1 MFKYANSFTSKIA
14 HLNSYHLVCTFQ
26 LTLKIYPLT
35 NSTINSKLAFIRDLK
50 SRMCFLFQLGS
61 ICHAGSKILIDEEG
75 FRNALYMIDIG
86 ENGLLLA
93 LYASNLAYAPVIE
106 NIPSFLAEIK
116 LAIQVSLY
124 LHIIILLCL

>member
-1 MFKYANSFTSKIA
+1 M
-14 HLNSYHLVCTFQ
+14 
-26 LTLKIYPLT
+26 
-35 NSTINSKLAFIRDLK
+35 
-50 SRMCFLFQLGS
+50 S
-61 ICHAGSKILIDEEG
+61 ILSSKILIDEEG

-106 NIPSFLAEIK
+106 KIPSFLAEIK

-124 LHIIILLCL
+124 LHIIILHCLYYQFIKFALL